1 MRMLKH
7 DASFRWRAEIIIIE
21 ARCNQARDLDK
32 VDLEI
37 LILMNN
43 NPDNHIW

>member
-1 MRMLKH
+1 MP
-7 DASFRWRAEIIIIE
+7 ASGGEELDRNAEAEIIIIE

-32 VDLEI
+32 TDLEI

-43 NPDNHIW
+43 NPW